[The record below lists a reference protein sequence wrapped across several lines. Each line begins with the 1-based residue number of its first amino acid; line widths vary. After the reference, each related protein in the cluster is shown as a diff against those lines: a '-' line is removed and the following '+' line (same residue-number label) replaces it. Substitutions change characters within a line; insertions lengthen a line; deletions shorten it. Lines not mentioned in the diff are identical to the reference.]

1 MDGSTFDKLSLI
13 VSHAGTRRSA
23 LTALAAAGLGGA
35 ALLAAS
41 DAEGKK
47 GKGKKKRKRKCKGN
61 TAGKPCTTDKTCC
74 TSKTKNIC
82 RVPSNGGNSD
92 TFCCGGP
99 GATCSRNADEDE
111 IPPVCC
117 TGFPCSAGPSQT
129 GTCQPL
135 APEI

>member
-1 MDGSTFDKLSLI
+1 MDGSTFDKLSQI

-23 LTALAAAGLGGA
+23 LSALVAAGLGGV
-35 ALLAAS
+35 ALS
-41 DAEGKK
+41 SAEAK

-99 GATCSRNADEDE
+99 GAPCRRNTEGDIGDEV
-111 IPPVCC
+111 PPVCC
-117 TGFPCSAGPSQT
+117 TGFPCNAAPGGT
-129 GTCQPL
+129 GTCQPQPPDDL
-135 APEI
+135 